1 MPTYTVHQPPAKNGR
16 AADPHRF
23 VFVRDGFHF
32 WAFLLTLPWLIY
44 RRLWLALL
52 GYVLLTAT
60 MAVVFYFLRTPS
72 GSQAA
77 IGLLIGVLFGL
88 EAASLR
94 RWTYRRRGW
103 SNIGVVVGD
112 DVEDAERRFFAD
124 WVNRPAEVT
133 SAPPAPAPIAVAPPP
148 PPMPPRNTATN
159 NDIIGLFPQPGR
171 RA

>member
-16 AADPHRF
+16 AADPQRF

-52 GYVLLTAT
+52 GYVLLTAAL
-60 MAVVFYFLRTPS
+60 AVMFHFLRTPS

-77 IGLLIGVLFGL
+77 IGLLIGLLVGL

-94 RWTYRRRGW
+94 RWTYRRRRW
-103 SNIGVVVGD
+103 ANIGVVVGD
-112 DVEDAERRFFAD
+112 DEEDAERRFFAE
-124 WVNRPAEVT
+124 WVNRPPEVVPVAAT
-133 SAPPAPAPIAVAPPP
+133 PTTTAVAPPAP
-148 PPMPPRNTATN
+148 MPPRITATN

-171 RA
+171 RS

>member
-16 AADPHRF
+16 AADPQRF

-52 GYVLLTAT
+52 GYVLLTAA
-60 MAVVFYFLRTPS
+60 MAVVFHFLRTPG
-72 GSQAA
+72 GSQAV

-103 SNIGVVVGD
+103 ANIGVIVGD
-112 DVEDAERRFFAD
+112 DEEDAERRFFAE
-124 WVNRPAEVT
+124 WVNRPPEAT
-133 SAPPAPAPIAVAPPP
+133 SAPSPPGASAPLSP
-148 PPMPPRNTATN
+148 PPMPLRNKAAS
-159 NDIIGLFPQPGR
+159 NDIIGLFPQPER
-171 RA
+171 RS

>member
-16 AADPHRF
+16 AADPQRF

-52 GYVLLTAT
+52 GYVLLTAALG
-60 MAVVFYFLRTPS
+60 AVFHFLRTPS

-94 RWTYRRRGW
+94 RWTYGRRRW
-103 SNIGVVVGD
+103 TNIGVVVGND
-112 DVEDAERRFFAD
+112 QEDAERRFFAE
-124 WVNRPAEVT
+124 WVHRPAEAVMAPDRPAP
-133 SAPPAPAPIAVAPPP
+133 SAPVSPPP
-148 PPMPPRNTATN
+148 KPPRNSAAG
-159 NDIIGLFPQPGR
+159 NDIIGLFPQPER
-171 RA
+171 RS

>member
-1 MPTYTVHQPPAKNGR
+1 MPTYTVHQPPAKNGA
-16 AADPHRF
+16 AADPQRF

-52 GYVLLTAT
+52 GYVLLTAAL
-60 MAVVFYFLRTPS
+60 AVVFHFLRTPS

-103 SNIGVVVGD
+103 ANIGVTVGD
-112 DVEDAERRFFAD
+112 DEEDAERRFFAE
-124 WVNRPAEVT
+124 WVKRMPEMG
-133 SAPPAPAPIAVAPPP
+133 SAPAASAASAPVSPPT
-148 PPMPPRNTATN
+148 MPPRSTAAN

-171 RA
+171 RS

>member
-16 AADPHRF
+16 AADPQRF

-52 GYVLLTAT
+52 GYVLLTAAL
-60 MAVVFYFLRTPS
+60 AVVFHFLRTPG

-103 SNIGVVVGD
+103 ANIGVVVGD
-112 DVEDAERRFFAD
+112 GREDAERRFFAE
-124 WVNRPAEVT
+124 WVNRLPEI
-133 SAPPAPAPIAVAPPP
+133 APAPVSSAPAAPVSP
-148 PPMPPRNTATN
+148 PPMPARNTAAST
-159 NDIIGLFPQPGR
+159 DIIGLFPQPER
-171 RA
+171 RS

>member
-1 MPTYTVHQPPAKNGR
+1 MPTYTVHQPPAKNGL
-16 AADPHRF
+16 AADPQRF

-52 GYVLLTAT
+52 GYVLLTAAL
-60 MAVVFYFLRTPS
+60 AVAFHFLRTPS
-72 GSQAA
+72 GPQAA
-77 IGLLIGVLFGL
+77 VGLLLGVLFGL

-94 RWTYRRRGW
+94 RWTYARRRW
-103 SNIGVVVGD
+103 TNIGVVVGD
-112 DVEDAERRFFAD
+112 DTEDAERRFFAE
-124 WVNRPAEVT
+124 WVNRPAE
-133 SAPPAPAPIAVAPPP
+133 AVAPATTPVSTQP
-148 PPMPPRNTATN
+148 VPPRAKPS

>member
-16 AADPHRF
+16 AADPQRF

-32 WAFLLTLPWLIY
+32 WAFLLTLPWLIS

-52 GYVLLTAT
+52 GYVLLTAA
-60 MAVVFYFLRTPS
+60 MAVVFHFLTTPS

-103 SNIGVVVGD
+103 ANIGVIVGD
-112 DVEDAERRFFAD
+112 NEEDAERRFFAE
-124 WVNRPAEVT
+124 WVNRPAEAVSPPSPSSA
-133 SAPPAPAPIAVAPPP
+133 SAPVSPPP
-148 PPMPPRNTATN
+148 SMPLRNKAAS
-159 NDIIGLFPQPGR
+159 NDIIGLFPQPER

>member
-16 AADPHRF
+16 AADPQRF

-52 GYVLLTAT
+52 GYVLLTAAL
-60 MAVVFYFLRTPS
+60 AVVFHFMRTPS

-77 IGLLIGVLFGL
+77 VGLLIGVLVGL

-94 RWTYRRRGW
+94 RWTYRRRKW
-103 SNIGVVVGD
+103 SNVGVVVGD
-112 DVEDAERRFFAD
+112 DEEDAERRFFAE
-124 WVNRPAEVT
+124 WVNRPADAVQAAPTT
-133 SAPPAPAPIAVAPPP
+133 SAPVP
-148 PPMPPRNTATN
+148 PPMPPRNIAPT

-171 RA
+171 RS

>member
-1 MPTYTVHQPPAKNGR
+1 MSTYTVHQPPAKNGR
-16 AADPHRF
+16 AADPQRF

-52 GYVLLTAT
+52 GYVLLTAA
-60 MAVVFYFLRTPS
+60 MAVVFHFLPMPG

-77 IGLLIGVLFGL
+77 IGLLIGVLVGL

-103 SNIGVVVGD
+103 ANIGVIVGD
-112 DVEDAERRFFAD
+112 DEEGAERRFFAE
-124 WVNRPAEVT
+124 WVNRPAELP
-133 SAPPAPAPIAVAPPP
+133 SAPSPPAPSAPASLPPS
-148 PPMPPRNTATN
+148 MPPRNRAASD
-159 NDIIGLFPQPGR
+159 DIIGLFPQPER
-171 RA
+171 RS

>member
-16 AADPHRF
+16 AADPARF

-52 GYVLLTAT
+52 GYVLLTAALA
-60 MAVVFYFLRTPS
+60 AVFHFLRTPS
-72 GSQAA
+72 GSQAV
-77 IGLLIGVLFGL
+77 IGLLIGALVGL

-94 RWTYRRRGW
+94 RWTYRRRKW
-103 SNIGVVVGD
+103 ANIGVVVGD
-112 DVEDAERRFFAD
+112 DQEDAERRFFSE
-124 WVNRPAEVT
+124 WVDRPAEAMPVT
-133 SAPPAPAPIAVAPPP
+133 APATPPAPSPPP
-148 PPMPPRNTATN
+148 PIPRSTAAN

-171 RA
+171 RS

>member
-16 AADPHRF
+16 AADPQRF

-44 RRLWLALL
+44 RRLWLTLL
-52 GYVLLTAT
+52 GYVLLTAAL
-60 MAVVFYFLRTPS
+60 AVVFHFLRTPS

-77 IGLLIGVLFGL
+77 VGVLLGVLVGL

-103 SNIGVVVGD
+103 TNIGVVVGD
-112 DVEDAERRFFAD
+112 DEEDAERRFFAE
-124 WVNRPAEVT
+124 WVNRPVEVVSVAT
-133 SAPPAPAPIAVAPPP
+133 PPAPSAPVSP
-148 PPMPPRNTATN
+148 PPMPPRSTAAR
-159 NDIIGLFPQPGR
+159 NDIIGLFPQPER
-171 RA
+171 RS

>member
-16 AADPHRF
+16 AADPQRF

-52 GYVLLTAT
+52 GYVLLTAAG
-60 MAVVFYFLRTPS
+60 AVVFHFLRTPS

-94 RWTYRRRGW
+94 RWTYGRRRW
-103 SNIGVVVGD
+103 TNIGVVVGD
-112 DVEDAERRFFAD
+112 DQEDAERRFFAE
-124 WVNRPAEVT
+124 WVNRPPEAAFVST
-133 SAPPAPAPIAVAPPP
+133 ASTPAASMHS
-148 PPMPPRNTATN
+148 PMPPRSTATN
-159 NDIIGLFPQPGR
+159 NDIIGLFPQPER
-171 RA
+171 RS

>member
-16 AADPHRF
+16 AADPQRF

-52 GYVLLTAT
+52 GYVLLTAAL
-60 MAVVFYFLRTPS
+60 AVVFYFLRTPS

-77 IGLLIGVLFGL
+77 IGLLLGVLFGL

-94 RWTYRRRGW
+94 RWTYRRRRW
-103 SNIGVVVGD
+103 TNIGVVVGD
-112 DVEDAERRFFAD
+112 DEEDAERRFFAE
-124 WVNRPAEVT
+124 WVNRPPEVEPISAKPMP
-133 SAPPAPAPIAVAPPP
+133 SAPVPPP
-148 PPMPPRNTATN
+148 AMPPRSSAAN
-159 NDIIGLFPQPGR
+159 NDVIGLFPQPGR
-171 RA
+171 RS

>member
-16 AADPHRF
+16 AADPQRF

-52 GYVLLTAT
+52 GYVLLTAA
-60 MAVVFYFLRTPS
+60 MAVVFHFLRTSS

-94 RWTYRRRGW
+94 RWTYRRRRW
-103 SNIGVVVGD
+103 TNIGVVVGD
-112 DVEDAERRFFAD
+112 DQENAERRFFAE
-124 WVNRPAEVT
+124 WVNRPPEIASAAAASAA
-133 SAPPAPAPIAVAPPP
+133 SAPASPS
-148 PPMPPRNTATN
+148 PMPPRNTAAS
-159 NDIIGLFPQPGR
+159 NDIIGLFPQPER
-171 RA
+171 RS

>member
-16 AADPHRF
+16 VADPQRF

-60 MAVVFYFLRTPS
+60 LAVVFHILHTPS

-77 IGLLIGVLFGL
+77 IGLLMGLLVGL

-103 SNIGVVVGD
+103 TNIGVVVGD
-112 DVEDAERRFFAD
+112 DEEDAERRFFAE
-124 WVNRPAEVT
+124 WVNRPPEVMPGMAT
-133 SAPPAPAPIAVAPPP
+133 ATPSAPSPPP
-148 PPMPPRNTATN
+148 SMPRSSAAR
-159 NDIIGLFPQPGR
+159 NDIIGLFPQPER
-171 RA
+171 RS